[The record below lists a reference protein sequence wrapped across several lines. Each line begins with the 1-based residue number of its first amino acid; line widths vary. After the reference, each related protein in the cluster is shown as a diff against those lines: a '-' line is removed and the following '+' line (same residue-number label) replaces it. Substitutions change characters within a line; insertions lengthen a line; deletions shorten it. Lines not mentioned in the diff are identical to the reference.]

1 VASQPDSFFFFS
13 SSCLR
18 SLRIVSTIV
27 KNANPKKAIN
37 VAITNTSPPASFQPS
52 YNPIASPIGV
62 VINNSGLPI
71 FTV

>member
-1 VASQPDSFFFFS
+1 M
-13 SSCLR
+13 
-18 SLRIVSTIV
+18 
-27 KNANPKKAIN
+27 N